1 MKSSTKLLSSA
12 AMTNAV
18 PASSSSRNV
27 VIHVFDEYRKSS
39 KEFTCQRDL
48 LLAKMKYFQAYLNE
62 ANEHDEI
69 DISVH
74 CDVEIFEL
82 LVEYMHQRDH
92 EWQPRITL
100 DNIASILVSSEFLQ
114 MEELVEECVAF
125 ISGRVQEF
133 MLLRVDFGCLSDAT
147 VAKIANNC
155 TPEQLQTLHDP
166 KDKIL
171 SKLRRKKVEVLVKN
185 VQDSGRRLELCMNCE
200 LFFIKG
206 DRDSVGC
213 HKGKRQIGVHGEL
226 VGRHEAKT
234 GWQVETFLRDL
245 GVDKS
250 MSWNAAYWYIWG
262 VTKYFH
268 CSVCKHRCS
277 LLELEDCAY
286 HPGTIVGHGP
296 AAKYSCCSARIFSAD
311 EISMHG
317 CKTTAHVA
325 IDDDRHSDVS
335 RFSNIVTLPGMWE
348 KIHACEK
355 VARAQG
361 SPSSGDA
368 GGGGRIDVS
377 SLFPPPQPKKD
388 VTSAVERELSS
399 RKLNAG
405 GEGGSSGYRKQ
416 CKRPLRDTVVRCHV
430 GNLRVS
436 GVMARNVVEE
446 VSRRWGLPLA
456 SEGTKLWG
464 EYMAGTAMLS
474 SFFKGEE
481 RVKMMVKTPN
491 IQELYVEGM
500 AVGEVRGKAVYVDQS
515 LAGAPERGGHMHVS
529 KILYGAAKP
538 YNTSIEASGVPELD
552 WQRFFDVS
560 EQVPTIVRIDSEA
573 DEDHTRSCGL
583 IIQKMPPT
591 EAHERHYELNDLAFD
606 KLPFY
611 VAELKKNTDLLEYLN
626 ELIPGADITDT
637 NCKRVPLDYYCRCSK
652 DNYAQ
657 RLKDMGATDLKQI
670 AADVGSAGV
679 DLTCHFCND
688 AHHFSADE
696 LAV

>member
-1 MKSSTKLLSSA
+1 
-12 AMTNAV
+12 
-18 PASSSSRNV
+18 
-27 VIHVFDEYRKSS
+27 
-39 KEFTCQRDL
+39 
-48 LLAKMKYFQAYLNE
+48 
-62 ANEHDEI
+62 
-69 DISVH
+69 
-74 CDVEIFEL
+74 
-82 LVEYMHQRDH
+82 
-92 EWQPRITL
+92 
-100 DNIASILVSSEFLQ
+100 

-234 GWQVETFLRDL
+234 GWQVETFFETLASTKACPGTQHTGTSGASRSIFTAAFASTGAACWNWKTAPIIPAPLSVTVQRPSIRAARRRDL
-245 GVDKS
+245 
-250 MSWNAAYWYIWG
+250 
-262 VTKYFH
+262 
-268 CSVCKHRCS
+268 
-277 LLELEDCAY
+277 
-286 HPGTIVGHGP
+286 
-296 AAKYSCCSARIFSAD
+296 
-311 EISMHG
+311 MHG

-416 CKRPLRDTVVRCHV
+416 CKALQLQEKDRIRCQDLARQLLLQRKKATYRLVSGWFQLGVMWKRPLRDTVVRSMWATC
-430 GNLRVS
+430 
-436 GVMARNVVEE
+436 AC
-446 VSRRWGLPLA
+446 
-456 SEGTKLWG
+456 
-464 EYMAGTAMLS
+464 
-474 SFFKGEE
+474 
-481 RVKMMVKTPN
+481 
-491 IQELYVEGM
+491 
-500 AVGEVRGKAVYVDQS
+500 
-515 LAGAPERGGHMHVS
+515 PE
-529 KILYGAAKP
+529 
-538 YNTSIEASGVPELD
+538 
-552 WQRFFDVS
+552 
-560 EQVPTIVRIDSEA
+560 
-573 DEDHTRSCGL
+573 
-583 IIQKMPPT
+583 
-591 EAHERHYELNDLAFD
+591 
-606 KLPFY
+606 
-611 VAELKKNTDLLEYLN
+611 
-626 ELIPGADITDT
+626 
-637 NCKRVPLDYYCRCSK
+637 
-652 DNYAQ
+652 
-657 RLKDMGATDLKQI
+657 
-670 AADVGSAGV
+670 
-679 DLTCHFCND
+679 
-688 AHHFSADE
+688 
-696 LAV
+696 